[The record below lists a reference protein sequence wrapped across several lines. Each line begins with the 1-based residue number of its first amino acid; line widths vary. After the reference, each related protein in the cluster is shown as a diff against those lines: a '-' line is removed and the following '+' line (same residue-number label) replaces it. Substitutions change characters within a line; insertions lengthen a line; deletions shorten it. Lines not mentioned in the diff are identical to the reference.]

1 MKSIIDE
8 IDVSGA
14 ELVSVVGR
22 GSLSDIIKKHYRNDL
37 ATRKEVFDTEE
48 QQQAVFGKV
57 EQEIKD
63 HPELVHQVVRYA
75 VADMQGQSATA
86 GFKELRE
93 SVQEGQLLQS
103 KLALAL
109 QSTKTLK
116 IESGKHVPLAYATA
130 SDIFKVYE
138 RQQDEADK
146 IVHQS
151 GETKRSFAVI
161 IDAMRASS
169 SKTLGELAFSFGE

>member
-8 IDVSGA
+8 IDVSGT
-14 ELVSVVGR
+14 ELVSVIGH
-22 GSLSDIIKKHYRNDL
+22 GSLSDIIKKHYRDDL
-37 ATRKEVFDTEE
+37 AKRTEVFDTDA

-57 EQEIKD
+57 EQEIQN

-93 SVQEGQLLQS
+93 SVQEGQLVQS
-103 KLALAL
+103 KFALAL

-130 SDIFKVYE
+130 SDIFKVFE

-161 IDAMRASS
+161 IDAMRASGS
-169 SKTLGELAFSFGE
+169 NTLGELALTFAE